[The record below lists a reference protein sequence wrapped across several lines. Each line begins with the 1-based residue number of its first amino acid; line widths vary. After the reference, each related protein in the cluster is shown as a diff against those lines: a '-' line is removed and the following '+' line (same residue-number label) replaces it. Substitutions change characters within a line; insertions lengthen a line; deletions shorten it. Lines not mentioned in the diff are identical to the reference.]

1 MARQV
6 RKGRIIIVSIMII
19 LSVIALMIV
28 APFFQ
33 AILAALVISYM
44 FLPLQNRFVKWTRSP
59 SLSAALVLLII
70 TLFIVIP
77 LILSGFL
84 LVREVQSVVGS
95 TGMGLTQAI
104 ETLELPASVNEFIE
118 RHDIEN
124 YILGAVIDLSDR
136 VIGNLDRIL
145 FNVFYLGIQ
154 LFVFFFLTFFFL
166 RDYAHIQGLV
176 KHVSHNLLSKDDASL
191 LETYFSRVGTN
202 VNLVVRGT
210 IVTALV
216 QVLLLVPAYYLLG
229 IQTPLIW
236 GILTF
241 FVSLMPVIG
250 VPFVWVPLTLFKI
263 FEALTLSDQGF
274 LIRAIVVIA
283 WGTLVVGQI
292 DNFIKPAII
301 GKQAKTHPTVVL
313 LGIIGGLPLFGFI
326 GIIVGPVILTM
337 VVMFF
342 NTFFVERPEES

>member
-1 MARQV
+1 MARHV
-6 RKGRIIIVSIMII
+6 RKGRIIIVSIMIL
-19 LSVIALMIV
+19 LSIVALMIM

-33 AILAALVISYM
+33 AILGALVISYM
-44 FLPLQNRFVKWTRSP
+44 FLPLQQALVRRTRMP
-59 SLSAALVLLII
+59 GLSAAIVLAII
-70 TLFIVIP
+70 AFFVIIP

-84 LVREVQSVVGS
+84 LIREVQSIVGS
-95 TGMGLTQAI
+95 TGMGFTQAL
-104 ETLELPASVNEFIE
+104 ETMELPEYLSEFVE
-118 RHDIEN
+118 RHDLEN
-124 YILGAVIDLSDR
+124 YFRGAVIDLADR

-145 FNVFYLGIQ
+145 LNMFYLGLQ
-154 LFVFFFLTFFFL
+154 LFVFAFLTFFFL
-166 RDYAHIQGLV
+166 RDYSTIQKLV
-176 KHVSHNLLSKDDASL
+176 RHVSHNLLTKDDAHL
-191 LETYFSRVGTN
+191 LDTYFSRVGTN

-210 IVTALV
+210 IITALV

-263 FEALTLSDQGF
+263 FEALTLGDQGL
-274 LIRAIVVIA
+274 LIRAIVVIV

-301 GKQAKTHPTVVL
+301 GKQARTHPTVVL
-313 LGIIGGLPLFGFI
+313 LGIIGGLPVFGFI
-326 GIIVGPVILTM
+326 GIIVGPVVLTM
-337 VVMFF
+337 VIMFF